1 LVHPGQSQHI
11 MLKKLIVTIFA
22 LLIIVGALV
31 GTKMEQFRTMSE
43 VGGAMV
49 QPAEVVTAAAATAG
63 EWERTLLSTGTLAPV
78 QGVTVAA
85 ETPGKIQR
93 ITFESGI
100 AVKAGDVLVQLETKT
115 EEAQLRAATAAVAL
129 ARANLTRT
137 KELRKNFSAS
147 PAELDSAQAKY
158 DQALAESES
167 IRTNIAKKT
176 IRAPF
181 AGRLGMREV
190 NMGEVLKEGDAI
202 TSLQS
207 LNPIYVNFSLPQHRL
222 PLLVLGTP
230 LRVTGDA
237 APEELFGGGIN
248 AISAQ
253 VDPVT
258 RSVQLQGT
266 IANIGEAL
274 RGGMFVNVQV
284 VLAASEKVLAIPLTA
299 VLFAPFGDS
308 VFVIEGGAAKSADK
322 SPLVLR
328 QRFVRLG
335 TRRGDFVAV
344 SDGLKEGDQVVS
356 SGVFKLRSGMSVV
369 IDNTLAPDA
378 KLAPRPANS

>member
-1 LVHPGQSQHI
+1 MVHPGQSQHI

-344 SDGLKEGDQVVS
+344 SDGLKEGD
-356 SGVFKLRSGMSVV
+356 
-369 IDNTLAPDA
+369 
-378 KLAPRPANS
+378 